1 MPRTPDQQT
10 DLETDPSTDLLTD
23 LQAETT
29 PLTLQIILDQ
39 VTEIATPT
47 TTTHTTDR
55 DTTETPIEIGDT
67 NTTQDMNREAKT
79 SKTGMITIKIE
90 TGLTTEEDPTN
101 TSITGT
107 NPKHKSFSNSQTST

>member
-1 MPRTPDQQT
+1 M
-10 DLETDPSTDLLTD
+10 EMDPSMDISTD

-29 PLTLQIILDQ
+29 PLTLQIILDP
-39 VTEIATPT
+39 VTGIATPT

-55 DTTETPIEIGDT
+55 DTTETTIETGDT
-67 NTTQDMNREAKT
+67 NTTQDMNKEAKT
-79 SKTGMITIKIE
+79 TIITGTITIKIE

-107 NPKHKSFSNSQTST
+107 DLKDKSFLNSQTRK